1 MQEGVVGDA
10 IPNFA
15 RAYDGTPAPKKETL
29 LGEIAVW
36 VISMFQSI
44 ASDEHGVEPS
54 LFPIQW

>member
-1 MQEGVVGDA
+1 MGDA